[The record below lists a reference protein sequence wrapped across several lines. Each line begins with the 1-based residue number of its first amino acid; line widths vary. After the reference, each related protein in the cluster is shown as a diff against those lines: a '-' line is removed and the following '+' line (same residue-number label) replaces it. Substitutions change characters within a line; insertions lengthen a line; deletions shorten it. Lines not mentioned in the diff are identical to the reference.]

1 MTEEPLVDVPAA
13 ATYLNVSP
21 STVRRLVKT
30 GELSA
35 RRVGCQLRFE
45 RADLLAY
52 SGVVE
57 TLAQAH
63 VGFDYRAA
71 RAALRY
77 DDVWPRHRGVS
88 TAAGPGVRRAP
99 RATRRARPALT
110 GHAGAW

>member
-1 MTEEPLVDVPAA
+1 MIEEPLVDVPSA

-21 STVRRLVKT
+21 STVRRLVKA
-30 GELSA
+30 GELPA

-52 SGVVE
+52 SGVVV

-63 VGFDYRAA
+63 AGFDYRAA

-77 DDVWPRHRGVS
+77 DDV
-88 TAAGPGVRRAP
+88 
-99 RATRRARPALT
+99 
-110 GHAGAW
+110 